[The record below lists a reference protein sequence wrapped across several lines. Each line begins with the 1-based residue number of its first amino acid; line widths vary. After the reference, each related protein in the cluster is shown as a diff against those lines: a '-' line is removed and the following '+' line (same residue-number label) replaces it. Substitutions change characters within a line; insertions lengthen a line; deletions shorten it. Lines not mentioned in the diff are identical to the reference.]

1 MMRKEEN
8 TRNVKNALE
17 QSSQLMKQRE
27 REFVMDVD

>member
-1 MMRKEEN
+1 MMRKKR

-17 QSSQLMKQRE
+17 QSSLLMKPRE